1 MTLLPEHTWRIPNRN
16 TNPIEVGDIIQ
27 RLSYEKCSW
36 VIQIIQKA
44 AQASAPSCQ
53 TCQKKSLKSR
63 VWKKMEHPDFFFC
76 ESPKKK
82 KSQISEESRSSLSRA
97 CFGFFLE
104 DDEEEEGSN
113 RWGGKKHTNKQK
125 ETAPHNTKPQHM
137 LCSSSWA
144 GLNDGMCAER
154 EVEELYPF
162 FEFIPLQPCA
172 QTAQL
177 ISFKS
182 FSSFVPKKGRRK
194 KKRTKY

>member
-1 MTLLPEHTWRIPNRN
+1 MFLSNPNYSESSSGIRSFMSNLPKEIFK
-16 TNPIEVGDIIQ
+16 IQ
-27 RLSYEKCSW
+27 
-36 VIQIIQKA
+36 
-44 AQASAPSCQ
+44 
-53 TCQKKSLKSR
+53 SLKKNGTPR
-63 VWKKMEHPDFFFC
+63 FFFLWVT
-76 ESPKKK
+76 KKK

-172 QTAQL
+172 QTAHL
-177 ISFKS
+177 I
-182 FSSFVPKKGRRK
+182 
-194 KKRTKY
+194 